1 MAFLDNSGDIILDT
15 VLTNEGRKRLAA
27 GTFKVTKFALGDDE
41 INYSLY
47 DKTNASGSAYFDL
60 DLLALPVE
68 IAHTDASISL
78 KHKLFS
84 IANQNLL
91 YLPEL
96 KSDTSSVG
104 QLGFASSVNA
114 YAFIADDITYDAF
127 TGTSSTAL
135 GDGFM
140 DARTANSSVNTLRMR
155 TPLGINNGDAG
166 DPISTTLSQVDSNLD
181 ETQYSIIVDDR
192 FIKLVVPG
200 TTITNGGGS
209 LTAPTG
215 LTNEIAGS
223 TIATPAARSNV
234 FSGDDNLRVY
244 DVTTSTEPTLF
255 LPKAVNPAGTFAGP
269 STNNVISPSFVVTQT
284 NQDYIFT
291 NYRTS
296 QITGYAGTSVNVDV
310 IQTSVKIV
318 GSTTGLSITIPVEL
332 IRTQR

>member
-1 MAFLDNSGDIILDT
+1 MAFLDNSGDILLDT
-15 VLTNEGRKRLAA
+15 VLTDEGRKRLAA
-27 GTFKVTKFALGDDE
+27 GTFKVAKFALGDDE
-41 INYSLY
+41 INYGLY
-47 DKTNASGSAYFDL
+47 DKTNSSGSAYFDL

-96 KSDTSSVG
+96 RSDTSSVG
-104 QLGFASSVNA
+104 QLGFASGRGA
-114 YAFIADDITYDAF
+114 YALIADDITYDAF
-127 TGTSSTAL
+127 TETSSVAL
-135 GDGFM
+135 QDGFM
-140 DARTANSSVNTLRMR
+140 DARTADGSVNTLRLR
-155 TPLGINNGDAG
+155 TPLGINNADAG
-166 DPISTTLSQVDSNLD
+166 DPILTTLSQVDSNLD

-200 TTITNGGGS
+200 TTITNAGAAA
-209 LTAPTG
+209 TAPAG
-215 LTNEIAGS
+215 LGNNIAGS
-223 TIATPAARSNV
+223 TIATPAAKSNV

-255 LPKAVNPAGTFAGP
+255 LPKATNPAATFAGP
-269 STNNVISPSFVVTQT
+269 STDNVISPSFVITQT
-284 NQDYIFT
+284 NQNYIFT

-296 QITGYAGTSVNVDV
+296 QVTGYAGTSVNVDV
-310 IQTSVKIV
+310 IQTSIRIV
-318 GSTTGLSITIPVEL
+318 GNTTGLSITVPVEL

>member
-104 QLGFASSVNA
+104 QLGFASSRNA

-140 DARTANSSVNTLRMR
+140 DARMR

>member
-1 MAFLDNSGDIILDT
+1 MAFLDNSGDILLDT
-15 VLTNEGRKRLAA
+15 VLTDEGRKRLAA
-27 GTFKVTKFALGDDE
+27 GTFKVAKFALGDDE
-41 INYSLY
+41 VNYGLY
-47 DKTNASGSAYFDL
+47 DKTNSSGSAYFDL

-96 KSDTSSVG
+96 RSDTSSVG
-104 QLGFASSVNA
+104 QLGFASGRGA
-114 YAFIADDITYDAF
+114 YALIADDITYDAF
-127 TGTSSTAL
+127 TETSSVAIQ
-135 GDGFM
+135 DGFM
-140 DARTANSSVNTLRMR
+140 DARTADGSVNTLRLR
-155 TPLGINNGDAG
+155 TPLGINNADAG
-166 DPISTTLSQVDSNLD
+166 DPILTTLSQVDSNLD

-200 TTITNGGGS
+200 TTITTGGA
-209 LTAPTG
+209 LTAPADLG
-215 LTNEIAGS
+215 NNIAGS
-223 TIATPAARSNV
+223 TIATPAAKSNV

-255 LPKAVNPAGTFAGP
+255 LPKAANPGGTFAGP
-269 STNNVISPSFVVTQT
+269 STDNVISPSFVITQT

-296 QITGYAGTSVNVDV
+296 QVTGYAGTSVNVDV
-310 IQTSVKIV
+310 IQTSIKIV
-318 GSTTGLSITIPVEL
+318 GYTSGLSITVPVEL

>member
-15 VLTNEGRKRLAA
+15 VLTDEGRKRLAA
-27 GTFKVTKFALGDDE
+27 GTFRVAKFALSDDE
-41 INYSLY
+41 INYGLY
-47 DKTNASGSAYFDL
+47 DKSNPSGSAYFDL
-60 DLLALPVE
+60 SLLALPVE

-84 IANQNLL
+84 ITNQNLL

-96 KSDTSSVG
+96 RSDTSSVG
-104 QLGFASSVNA
+104 QLAFASGRSA
-114 YAFIADDITYDAF
+114 YALIADDITYDAF
-127 TGTSSTAL
+127 TSTSSSGL
-135 GDGFM
+135 GNGFM
-140 DARTANSSVNTLRMR
+140 DARTADGSVNTLRLR
-155 TPLGINNGDAG
+155 TPLGINNADAG
-166 DPISTTLSQVDSNLD
+166 DPITTTLSQVDSNLD

-200 TTITNGGGS
+200 TTVTNGGA
-209 LTAPTG
+209 LTAPAG
-215 LTNEIAGS
+215 LGNEIAGS
-223 TIATPAARSNV
+223 AIATPSARSNV

-255 LPKAVNPAGTFAGP
+255 LPKAANPAGTFAGP
-269 STNNVISPSFVVTQT
+269 STDNVVSPSFVITQT

-296 QITGYAGTSVNVDV
+296 QVTGYAGTSVNVDV

-318 GSTTGLSITIPVEL
+318 GNTTGLSITIPVEL
-332 IRTQR
+332 VRTQR